1 MLVAQNSLGP
11 LCPVPL
17 TVRGTG
23 SGQSWT
29 GDSSRSGMRPAIGVR
44 RRDAA
49 SGRLGGRGGSRWPP
63 RAGHRRAL
71 VERQVQVLVYVYY
84 TANQRTL
91 VAALRPVPEGSRG
104 GVASPTPRAQLAAAA
119 QNTRTR
125 DIVKRLRAFVLQ
137 AIGPFST

>member
-1 MLVAQNSLGP
+1 
-11 LCPVPL
+11 
-17 TVRGTG
+17 
-23 SGQSWT
+23 
-29 GDSSRSGMRPAIGVR
+29 MRPAIGVR

-91 VAALRPVPEGSRG
+91 GRLRQMHSR
-104 GVASPTPRAQLAAAA
+104 VASPPDLYEGT
-119 QNTRTR
+119 
-125 DIVKRLRAFVLQ
+125 VLLG
-137 AIGPFST
+137 ARHAHS

>member
-1 MLVAQNSLGP
+1 M
-11 LCPVPL
+11 CPVQL

-91 VAALRPVPEGSRG
+91 VAALRPVPEGIAWGSG
-104 GVASPTPRAQLAAAA
+104 LSDSEGAAAAA